1 MLEYD
6 RIRQICAFLY
16 DKCQL
21 DPEYALVL
29 GSGLDGL
36 SKAVE
41 PIVEI
46 PYTDIPYVPT
56 STVQSHTGSLLVGRI
71 NGKTAAVMRG
81 RVHLYE
87 GNAPAEVVRL
97 LRALIIWGAGHVIL
111 TNAAGGINSVFLPG
125 DLMLIEDQINM
136 QGVSSLTGFNDER
149 MGTRFPD
156 MSTLYDEDCNTDI
169 MSAAKAVG
177 VHLYRG
183 VYAGMHGPAF
193 ETPAEINMLRT
204 LGADVV
210 GMSTVLEAEAAH
222 HMGAKVSGISLIS
235 NFAARKGGEKITH
248 ESVSAA
254 SKEGGEKLTKVL
266 LEYIK

>member
-125 DLMLIEDQINM
+125 DLMLIEDQINI

-169 MSAAKAVG
+169 MSAAKAAG

-193 ETPAEINMLRT
+193 ETPAEINMLRI

-254 SKEGGEKLTKVL
+254 SKAGGEKLTKVL

>member
-169 MSAAKAVG
+169 MSAAKAAG

-254 SKEGGEKLTKVL
+254 SKAGGEMLTKVL